1 MKSILLVK
9 LFFFGVIIWSNLC
22 PLVSE
27 NMYFWPPIYIM
38 HVYNSQ
44 SFQANLVFLLL
55 QCLTVPVCA
64 FFLLGMDVQETENFS
79 LDSINFVVS

>member
-1 MKSILLVK
+1 
-9 LFFFGVIIWSNLC
+9 
-22 PLVSE
+22 
-27 NMYFWPPIYIM
+27 M

-55 QCLTVPVCA
+55 QCLTVLVCA